1 MKNAVQLLAQI
12 SFLSLSVLIAVT
24 TSNAHA
30 DTLQS
35 QWNKE
40 SATYEVPAPAD
51 LAPLANFEMTNLV
64 SRTRN
69 GRVEMKYTLPQELT
83 GEKIEVRVRADRNNP
98 NLLTGPLGHMECSGD
113 DCAVHY
119 PNADIY
125 NTKVAKF
132 LIDKGFSGTEL
143 DERLKVAQLFKSGDP
158 AGVVHFRRKAAK

>member
-1 MKNAVQLLAQI
+1 MKITVRILDQI
-12 SFLSLSVLIAVT
+12 SCLLLSILTASTAS
-24 TSNAHA
+24 TSNA

-40 SATYEVPAPAD
+40 SATYEVPAPAE
-51 LAPLANFEMTNLV
+51 LAPLASFEMTNLV

-69 GRVEMKYTLPQELT
+69 GRLEMKYTLPQELT

-98 NLLTGPLGHMECSGD
+98 NLLTGPLGRMECAGD

-132 LIDKGFSGTEL
+132 LVDKGFTGTEL
-143 DERLKVAQLFKSGDP
+143 NDRLKVAQLFKSGDP
-158 AGVVHFRRKAAK
+158 AGVVHFHLKTTH